1 MISFLIILASFIA
14 VILFDFLP
22 VKRFIKNLF
31 AYQKESFVILT
42 DKTLTEKEKQ
52 KSLLQ
57 SALKI
62 LIESC
67 KIFLFFFILISPY
80 IGLIYA
86 GPAYS
91 KGTNFYD
98 DLTSFKGLFI
108 SSIVFLLYYLL
119 KKQYGKFG
127 L

>member
-31 AYQKESFVILT
+31 TYQKESFVILT
-42 DKTLTEKEKQ
+42 DKTLSEKEKQ
-52 KSLLQ
+52 KSLLL

-62 LIESC
+62 LIESG

-86 GPAYS
+86 GPSYS
-91 KGTNFYD
+91 NGTNFYD
-98 DLTSFKGLFI
+98 VLTSFKGFFI

>member
-22 VKRFIKNLF
+22 VKRFVKNLF
-31 AYQKESFVILT
+31 TYQKESFVILT

-52 KSLLQ
+52 KSLLL

-62 LIESC
+62 LIESG

-86 GPAYS
+86 
-91 KGTNFYD
+91 
-98 DLTSFKGLFI
+98 
-108 SSIVFLLYYLL
+108 
-119 KKQYGKFG
+119 
-127 L
+127 

>member
-80 IGLIYA
+80 VGLIYA

-98 DLTSFKGLFI
+98 ALTSFKGLFI

>member
-1 MISFLIILASFIA
+1 MISFLIILSSFIA
-14 VILFDFLP
+14 VILLDFLP
-22 VKRFIKNLF
+22 IKGFVKNLL
-31 AYQKESFVILT
+31 AYQKESFVVLT

-52 KSLLQ
+52 KSLLL
-57 SALKI
+57 SAFKI
-62 LIESC
+62 LIESS

-86 GPAYS
+86 GPSYS
-91 KGTNFYD
+91 KGINFYGV
-98 DLTSFKGLFI
+98 LTSFKGFFI